1 MHGTISCLSIS
12 IFFFLG
18 VSGYYLCLECYSFF
32 AIGAWYH
39 FLSFYIHFS
48 LGVFVLSFFTYFL
61 FGWRLERV
69 EGILLYQVYW
79 DKGFSCLS
87 FAMNCL
93 TMQMVGNR

>member
-1 MHGTISCLSIS
+1 MSLYIH
-12 IFFFLG
+12 FFFLG